1 MSILVRASL
10 RDAAYPVS
18 FPLDS
23 TVIGLHVIIVIALVE
38 EGTPSTFR
46 AVLIVATVALH
57 NLMACKVY
65 HLLKSDLI
73 DVVSS
78 SVIGSEE
85 YDHNVV
91 PDFIVR
97 EETTDDTVIY
107 LHTVPHM
114 DDNEALHSP
123 MEFRTGQN
131 RKT

>member
-1 MSILVRASL
+1 MWV
-10 RDAAYPVS
+10 
-18 FPLDS
+18 FP
-23 TVIGLHVIIVIALVE
+23 
-38 EGTPSTFR
+38 
-46 AVLIVATVALH
+46 
-57 NLMACKVY
+57 M
-65 HLLKSDLI
+65 KSDLI

>member
-1 MSILVRASL
+1 MENSDENVFHGPGDRLHLKDVITLRSAVLPVSILVRASL

-65 HLLKSDLI
+65 RLLKSDLI
-73 DVVSS
+73 D
-78 SVIGSEE
+78 G
-85 YDHNVV
+85 V
-91 PDFIVR
+91 P
-97 EETTDDTVIY
+97 E
-107 LHTVPHM
+107 
-114 DDNEALHSP
+114 
-123 MEFRTGQN
+123 G
-131 RKT
+131 